1 MTKRTAPTEKLSSSN
16 PTELLPTPTAD
27 APAPAP
33 EQSGRVPFETLLTG
47 LPAWKVAALKAFT
60 GWPEGREVTQ
70 TELDD
75 ALAGATGE
83 VIK

>member
-16 PTELLPTPTAD
+16 PTELPPTAD
-27 APAPAP
+27 APAAAP

-60 GWPEGREVTQ
+60 RWPEGREVTQ
-70 TELDD
+70 QEFDD
-75 ALAGATGE
+75 ALEGATGE
-83 VIK
+83 VIS